1 MRPLDASW
9 YRALSLEERAALLGA
24 AAAALPW
31 DEAAAEQRLARWR
44 GQPPFSDA
52 AVFARRL
59 ATEGLDEPAFRY
71 LLGVPPETLAEA
83 VGSPPVWLEDVL
95 EAQGSPVTALP
106 GDSPPGFLDVAAPF
120 IDAAAARMRAGA
132 EEIRESAGGGAP
144 FDPAQVGD
152 IFFPLLPLRLEQ
164 LLGRSL
170 AVELHIA
177 RLEGRLS
184 GATPEERFLSF
195 VRAACCP
202 EARAEWLAANPVLA
216 RQISL
221 AVRQW
226 SEVSLE
232 TLGRLAADWAD
243 LRETFCAGED
253 PGLLTAIEGES
264 GDRHRGGRCVIM
276 LRFASGFRLA
286 YKPRPM
292 AVDVHF
298 GELLAWLD
306 ARGSHPPFR
315 CLRVLDRGRYG
326 WQEHAAPAAC
336 ASRQEIERFYERT
349 GGYLALF
356 YALEATDFH
365 SENLIAAGEQPVPID
380 LESLFHGRIGG
391 LAPTHPNSPAERAL
405 GHSVLR
411 IGLLPEPIRDSGGFD
426 LSALGD
432 AGDQLTPLPLPSW
445 EDRGT
450 DEMRIV
456 RRPLRIP
463 GAHNRPTLDGAAAD
477 PLEHSAALLR
487 GFTQVYRLL
496 LDHRS
501 ELLETGGPLDR
512 FAGDEMRALIRPS
525 MVYARLLQE
534 SFHPFLLQSAL
545 ERDRHF
551 DLLWQAVPAHPFL
564 EPAVQSEKADLLR
577 GDIPSFTS
585 RPGSRDLWDSRGR
598 RLSDF
603 FDEPP
608 LEAVRRRLLQLSDE
622 DLERQLWFIRVS
634 LATLALEKGTA
645 RLPNHALAEPA
656 ERVSRDDLLAG
667 ARAIGDRLDLLAV
680 RGESDVSWLGVR
692 MVDEVWRLVP
702 LGPDLYDGLLGIAL
716 FLGILGAVCG
726 EECYTALARGALKT
740 ARHQLAAP
748 EVPPLVGAFSG
759 WGGMLYTLLHL
770 GSLWDDPALL
780 AEAEELA
787 AGRLAELL
795 EQDESWDVM
804 AGSAGCLA
812 VLLALHRTTGSEH
825 ALAGA
830 VRCGQRLL
838 AAARPA
844 GDGIGWITPGA
855 ADRSL
860 AGFSHGTAGIAWAL
874 ASLAEATGDE
884 RFRDAARAA
893 LRYERSLFLPAV
905 GNWSDLREAY
915 RSAPDDE
922 LMIAWCHGAAGIGLA
937 RLLTRPLLDDPG
949 IDEEIEIA
957 LGTVLRE
964 GFGMSHSLCHGD
976 FGNLEPLLLA
986 AQAPRGERWA
996 AEVERLG
1003 AVLMASIRQDGW
1015 LCAIP
1020 EGVQTPGL
1028 MIGLAGI
1035 GYGLLRLAAPDR
1047 VPSVLALE
1055 PPRVGGV
1062 PRKYSAVTSTRFPEA
1077 PPAPHQ
1083 PW

>member
-9 YRALSLEERAALLGA
+9 YRALSLEERAALLGV

-44 GQPPFSDA
+44 GQNPFSDA
-52 AVFARRL
+52 EVFARRL
-59 ATEGLDEPAFRY
+59 ATDGLDEPTFRH
-71 LLGVPPETLAEA
+71 LLGVPPKVLAEA

-95 EAQGSPVTALP
+95 AAQESPVTALS
-106 GDSPPGFLDVAAPF
+106 GDFPPSFLDVAAPF
-120 IDAAAARMRAGA
+120 IDAAAARIRAGA
-132 EEIRESAGGGAP
+132 EEIRKAVGGGGP
-144 FDPAQVGD
+144 FDPAQAGD

-164 LLGRSL
+164 ILARSL
-170 AVELHIA
+170 AVELNIA
-177 RLEGRLS
+177 RLEGSLE
-184 GATPEERFLSF
+184 GDTPEERFESF
-195 VRAACCP
+195 VRAARAP

-216 RQISL
+216 RQLSL

-253 PGLLTAIEGES
+253 PGLLTGIEGES
-264 GDRHRGGRCVIM
+264 GDRHRDGRCVVV

-298 GELLAWLD
+298 GELLEWLD

-315 CLRVLDRGRYG
+315 RLRVLDRGRYG

-336 ASRQEIERFYERT
+336 SSRQEIERFYERT

-391 LAPTHPNSPAERAL
+391 LAPTHPDSPAERAL

-411 IGLLPEPIRDSGGFD
+411 IGLLPEPVRDHGGFD

-432 AGDQLTPLPLPSW
+432 AGDQLTPLPLPAW
-445 EDRGT
+445 EDKNT

-456 RRPLRIP
+456 RRPIRIP
-463 GAHNRPTLDGAAAD
+463 GSHNRPTLDGAAVD
-477 PLEHSAALLR
+477 PLGHSAAFLR

-496 LDHRS
+496 LAHRS
-501 ELLETGGPLDR
+501 ELLAVGGPLDR
-512 FAGDEMRALIRPS
+512 FAVDEMRALIRPS

-585 RPGSRDLWDSRGR
+585 RPGSRHLWDSRGR
-598 RLSDF
+598 PMPDF

-608 LEAVRRRLLQLSDE
+608 LEAVRRRLLHLSDE
-622 DLERQLWFIRVS
+622 DLERQLWFIRAS

-645 RLPNHALAEPA
+645 RLPGHALAEPA
-656 ERVSRDDLLAG
+656 GPVSRDDLLAA
-667 ARAIGDRLDLLAV
+667 ARAVGDRLDLLAV
-680 RGESDVSWLGVR
+680 RGERDVSWLGVR
-692 MVDEVWRLVP
+692 MVDEVWRLMP
-702 LGPDLYDGLLGIAL
+702 LGPDLYDGLAGVAL
-716 FLGILGAVCG
+716 FLGSLGAVCG
-726 EECYTALARGALKT
+726 EERYTALARGALET
-740 ARHQLAAP
+740 ARRQLASP
-748 EVPPLVGAFSG
+748 EVPPLIGAFSG
-759 WGGMLYTLLHL
+759 WGGILYTLLHL
-770 GSLWDDPALL
+770 GSLWKDPALL

-787 AGRLAELL
+787 AGRLTELL
-795 EQDESWDVM
+795 EQDESWDVIT
-804 AGSAGCLA
+804 GSAGCLA
-812 VLLALHRTTGSEH
+812 VLLALHRATGSER

-830 VRCGQRLL
+830 IRCGERLL
-838 AAARPA
+838 AAARPE

-855 ADRSL
+855 VARPLS
-860 AGFSHGTAGIAWAL
+860 GFSHGTAGIAWAL
-874 ASLAEATGDE
+874 ASLARATGDE
-884 RFRDAARAA
+884 RFRAAARSA
-893 LRYERSLFLPAV
+893 LRYERTLFLPAV
-905 GNWSDLREAY
+905 ANWSDLREMYQSKA
-915 RSAPDDE
+915 DDE
-922 LMIAWCHGAAGIGLA
+922 LMVAWCHGASGIALA
-937 RLLTRPLLDDPG
+937 RLLTRPLLDDPE

-957 LGTVLRE
+957 LATTLRE
-964 GFGMSHSLCHGD
+964 GFGLNHSLCHGD
-976 FGNLEPLLLA
+976 FGNLETVLLA
-986 AQAPRGERWA
+986 ARSPGGERWA
-996 AEVERLG
+996 AEVDRLA
-1003 AVLMASIRQDGW
+1003 AVLLASVRQDGW
-1015 LCAIP
+1015 LCAVP
-1020 EGVQTPGL
+1020 EGVETPGL

-1035 GYGLLRLAAPDR
+1035 GYGLLRIAAPDR

-1055 PPRVGGV
+1055 GPTFL
-1062 PRKYSAVTSTRFPEA
+1062 SHAVESR
-1077 PPAPHQ
+1077 HSVSRN
-1083 PW
+1083 